1 MQIARVLTVV
11 ALALAASLGV
21 ASAQVP
27 EGRLYAFHSGA
38 QHSCPSLDWHVVVG
52 PNNTLSGMISWD
64 NMKSMAHATGTVN
77 PTARTFS
84 MHAQEVGG
92 QGRSATIDGTVN
104 QNGWLTANIKG
115 PNVACT
121 GVSVAWFTPPPAG
134 GGG

>member
-1 MQIARVLTVV
+1 MHIMRGLTVG
-11 ALALAASLGV
+11 ALALTTSLSV
-21 ASAQVP
+21 AWAQAP
-27 EGRLYAFHSGA
+27 EGRLYAFHSTA
-38 QHSCPSLDWHVVVG
+38 QGSCPALDWHVVVG
-52 PNNTLSGMISWD
+52 PQNTLSGMLSWD
-64 NMKSMAHATGTVN
+64 NMKSVAHATGTLN
-77 PTARTFS
+77 PTARTFV